1 MKSAQNFFAIL
12 FVICTSLFAE
22 EGISQANIYRNNSGL
37 QWQLA
42 MESLEGFQFDTHDQV
57 LDVGCGDGKITAFVS
72 EKVPEGMVIGLDV
85 SEKMISAATSQFAK
99 GNLLFLKGTAEKI
112 PFEER
117 FDKVISFSTLHW
129 VLDQKKALQSMRE
142 GLKQDGTMLLV
153 LPAKSP
159 NNLGILGEKIAC
171 SEKWRDY
178 FPSFRKERAYY
189 TPEEY
194 TDILNEADLEVVTL
208 KMFQG
213 VANYKDRT
221 ALIGW
226 ITPLI
231 NFIDHLPLHLQSEFI
246 AEIANQML
254 LIEPPA
260 SNGTISIHFNTM
272 QIIAK
277 KSN

>member
-1 MKSAQNFFAIL
+1 MKIAQNFFAIL

-22 EGISQANIYRNNSGL
+22 EGISQANVYRNNSGL

-42 MESLEGFQFDTHDQV
+42 MESLEEFQFDTHDQV

-85 SEKMISAATSQFAK
+85 SEKMISEATCQFGK
-99 GNLLFLKGTAEKI
+99 DNLSFLKGTAEKI
-112 PFEER
+112 PFEGR

-153 LPAKSP
+153 LPVKSP
-159 NNLGILGEKIAC
+159 NNLGILGEKIAS
-171 SEKWRDY
+171 SEKWHDY
-178 FPSFRKERAYY
+178 FTSFTKERVYY

-194 TDILNEADLEVVTL
+194 VCILNEAGLEVVTL
-208 KMFQG
+208 KVFQG

-221 ALIGW
+221 ALIRW

-254 LIEPPA
+254 LIEPPT
-260 SNGTISIHFNTM
+260 SDGTISIRFNTM